1 VSVLVTG
8 GAGFIG
14 SHLIDRLLREGYD
27 VVVVDDLS
35 SGKVENLN
43 LKNSNLRLLRD
54 DIRDK
59 KFVKKALKD
68 VEVVFHLAAIVD
80 VEFSVKNPLLVNEVN
95 VGGSLNILDE
105 SVRRD
110 VTRFVYASSCAVY
123 GDPIYLPI
131 DEEHPRNPLSPYA
144 ASKFAA
150 EEYCQV
156 FNKVYGLSSSC
167 LRFFNV
173 YGPRQGSG
181 SYSGVVSRFIQR
193 LKMRKAPIIFGDGL
207 QTRDFVYVEDVVNA
221 IFKVLH
227 SKQCAGEKINIGS
240 GKETSIRE
248 LADALIKK
256 FSLKDVKPKYVKS
269 RVGDIKRSCGSVEKA
284 KCLLGYEPSFS
295 LDDGLENCMK
305 RV

>member
-248 LADALIKK
+248 LADVLIKK